1 MALSLFVGG
10 AMRSVDILTL
20 GMFVAAKEVG
30 SYGALSTIAQLVQ
43 AYPSAASQTLGPT
56 VSRYYRDGDMISM
69 RRVMSE
75 YLRSASIV
83 GGFLFGGIAALGDHL
98 DLLFGRS
105 FHFRPDIAF
114 LLPLGWLISATLGPM
129 GFSLSMT
136 GRHRVE
142 LGILVMGF
150 ATLTI
155 GCAVLVPRLGQVGAA
170 SAVVTAFAFIN
181 IARFSYLSWT
191 HGFVPGSLSDFVP
204 PLVAYVLGFGVK
216 LVVDSVLGRS
226 LATFLLA
233 CAVYAVLNAFV
244 AYRLYLTNSERKTLL
259 LRLTGVFGATKRA

>member
-1 MALSLFVGG
+1 
-10 AMRSVDILTL
+10 
-20 GMFVAAKEVG
+20 
-30 SYGALSTIAQLVQ
+30 
-43 AYPSAASQTLGPT
+43 
-56 VSRYYRDGDMISM
+56 
-69 RRVMSE
+69 
-75 YLRSASIV
+75 
-83 GGFLFGGIAALGDHL
+83 
-98 DLLFGRS
+98 
-105 FHFRPDIAF
+105 
-114 LLPLGWLISATLGPM
+114 
-129 GFSLSMT
+129 
-136 GRHRVE
+136 
-142 LGILVMGF
+142 
-150 ATLTI
+150 
-155 GCAVLVPRLGQVGAA
+155 VGAA